1 MILKGKAD
9 MLERN
14 FNEICTIACDKTSAI
29 DFSNDKNLEVTKNA
43 FDFSQPLNF
52 YNEKRAQEYI
62 QEPQNVDYLGDV
74 EKGKEMTFTEAD
86 SGNVTPHFE
95 ENEGCQ

>member
-14 FNEICTIACDKTSAI
+14 FNEICTIACDKISAI

-52 YNEKRAQEYI
+52 YDKKRAQE
-62 QEPQNVDYLGDV
+62 
-74 EKGKEMTFTEAD
+74 
-86 SGNVTPHFE
+86 
-95 ENEGCQ
+95 

>member
-1 MILKGKAD
+1 

-52 YNEKRAQEYI
+52 YNEKRAQE
-62 QEPQNVDYLGDV
+62 
-74 EKGKEMTFTEAD
+74 
-86 SGNVTPHFE
+86 
-95 ENEGCQ
+95 